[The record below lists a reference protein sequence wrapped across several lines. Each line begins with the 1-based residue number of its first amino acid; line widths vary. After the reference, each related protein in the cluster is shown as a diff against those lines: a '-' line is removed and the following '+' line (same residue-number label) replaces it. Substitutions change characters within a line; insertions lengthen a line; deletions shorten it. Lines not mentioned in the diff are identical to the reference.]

1 MNRDDVITLS
11 DGQTA
16 TVIRGDE
23 SYLKNSYVVLLNDG
37 QSRVVDK
44 KTLTLVRTKENIYIY
59 HYVQDGFTLK
69 AIKEFYKYA

>member
-11 DGQTA
+11 DGQNA

-37 QSRVVDK
+37 N
-44 KTLTLVRTKENIYIY
+44 L
-59 HYVQDGFTLK
+59 G
-69 AIKEFYKYA
+69 